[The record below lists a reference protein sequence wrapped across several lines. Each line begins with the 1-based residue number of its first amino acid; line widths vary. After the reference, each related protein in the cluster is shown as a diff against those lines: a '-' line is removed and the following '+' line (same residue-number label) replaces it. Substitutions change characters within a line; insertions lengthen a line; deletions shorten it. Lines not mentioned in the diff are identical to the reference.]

1 MMERSRGVIVTE
13 GQEHFPT
20 PVGPASEDTGPE
32 VADADLEQALQ
43 DAQEQLLASREILL
57 ALGRERGGSEQ
68 VLDTII
74 ERAARLCRADAA
86 HLYLLDGNLFR
97 VSRMFGEIPDEYR
110 RYLPDHPVQLS
121 RATLMGRVALDR
133 RTQQIEDVLADPDY
147 GRQDLQRLGGYRVLL
162 SAPMLLGD
170 EVVGVLLMWRTRVAP
185 FSERDMSVLDEFA
198 AQGAIALR
206 QFDLMQSLE
215 ARSTELASKVAQ
227 LEALRDLGAAVGS
240 SLDPDAVLNSIVSN
254 AVRLTNADGGSIMEY
269 DERTDAFVVRAA
281 YGSGQTLL
289 NRLREITIRRD
300 ATLVGRAAT
309 EQRPL
314 QIADLSEEAALD
326 PHLDALYRDGWRS
339 MLAIP
344 MLRGDVIIGVV
355 VIRRRT
361 PGSFHEEMVELLET
375 FAAQSSVALVNA
387 RLFRELETKSAE
399 LEVASRHKS
408 EFLASMSHELRTPLN
423 AVIGFSEVLID
434 RMFGELNE
442 RQDEYVHD
450 IWNSG
455 RHLLELL
462 NEILD
467 LSKVEAGQM
476 VLEPT
481 TFRVEHALE
490 AAVSLVRERASRHGI
505 SVSVAVDEDVDT
517 VDADELRFKQVLLN
531 LLSNA
536 VKFTPDGGSVKVR
549 AARSGDELV
558 VTVSDTGVGVPPE
571 DRERIFESFQQG
583 GRGVAREEGTGLG
596 LTLTRRIVELFDG
609 RLWLE
614 SEVGVGSTFG
624 FAIPVRRR
632 AAQGTGSGR
641 TESTRPTVLL
651 VDDDRASLD
660 LMVAYLEG
668 SGLRLE
674 RATDGVEA
682 LRLTRELR
690 PAALVLDI
698 RMPRLDGWQVLDRL
712 QVDPDTADIPIVVAS
727 VVDDR
732 ARGLALGAVA
742 YLQKPVSRDDLL
754 TALAD
759 VGVGVGAVGKEP
771 A

>member
-1 MMERSRGVIVTE
+1 MVE
-13 GQEHFPT
+13 EHET
-20 PVGPASEDTGPE
+20 TRMRVDATSEHVGP
-32 VADADLEQALQ
+32 VAPDGLEQALR
-43 DAQEQLLASREILL
+43 DAREQSLASREILQ
-57 ALGRERGGSEQ
+57 ALGRERGSEQ
-68 VLDTII
+68 ILDTIVD
-74 ERAARLCRADAA
+74 RARRLCHADVAQ
-86 HLYLLDGNLFR
+86 LYLLEGDAFR
-97 VSRMFGEIPDEYR
+97 LSRITGEAPEEFR
-110 RYLPDHPVQLS
+110 RYAPAHPLRPS
-121 RATLMGRVALDR
+121 RDTLLGRVALDR
-133 RTQQIEDVLADPDY
+133 STQQIDDVLADPEY
-147 GRQDLQRLGGYRVLL
+147 GRPDLQRLAGFRTLL

-170 EVVGVLLMWRTRVAP
+170 EVVGVLSMWRTQVDP
-185 FSERDMSVLDEFA
+185 FSEQDMSLLDEFA
-198 AQGAIALR
+198 AQAAIALR
-206 QFDLMQSLE
+206 QVDLMQSLE
-215 ARSTELASKVAQ
+215 ARSTELASKVEQ
-227 LEALRDLGAAVGS
+227 LEALREVSDAVSS
-240 SLDPDAVLNSIVSN
+240 SLDPDAVLNSIVNN
-254 AVRLTNADGGSIMEY
+254 AVRLTGTDGGSIMEY
-269 DERTDAFVVRAA
+269 DERTDAFIVRAA
-281 YGSGQTLL
+281 HGSGQELL
-289 NRLREITIRRD
+289 DRLRDITIRRD

-309 EQRPL
+309 ERRPL
-314 QIADLSEEAALD
+314 EVPDLSQVGLD

-339 MLAIP
+339 VLAIP
-344 MLRGDVIIGVV
+344 MLRGDLIIGVV

-361 PGSFHEEMVELLET
+361 VGSFDEDMVELLQT
-375 FAAQSSVALVNA
+375 LAAQSLVAIVNA

-476 VLEPT
+476 ALEPS
-481 TFRVEHALE
+481 TFRVEQALE
-490 AAVSLVRERASRHGI
+490 YVVSMVRERAAKHGI
-505 SVSVAVDEDVDT
+505 AVSVGIGDDVDT
-517 VDADELRFKQVLLN
+517 LEADELRFKQVLLN

-536 VKFTPDGGSVKVR
+536 VKFTPDGGSVQVR
-549 AARSGDELV
+549 AERVGDELV

-596 LTLTRRIVELFDG
+596 LTLTRRIIELFDG

-624 FAIPVRRR
+624 FAVPLR
-632 AAQGTGSGR
+632 ARATTGTGSGAPD
-641 TESTRPTVLL
+641 STGQTILL

-660 LMVAYLEG
+660 LMAAYLEG
-668 SGLRLE
+668 AGLRLE
-674 RATDGVEA
+674 RATDGVAA

-698 RMPRLDGWQVLDRL
+698 RLPGLDGWQVLDRL
-712 QVDPDTADIPIVVAS
+712 REDPETADIPTIVAS

-732 ARGLALGAVA
+732 ARGLALGAAA
-742 YLQKPVSRDDLL
+742 YLRKPVSRDALL
-754 TALAD
+754 AALSG
-759 VGVGVGAVGKEP
+759 VGVGVREVGPRER